1 MPGLVLGRAADNELL
16 RPVHVA
22 RRKPIAAAGQLG
34 AHIRGALRGLVG
46 RRGRAGRVGG
56 VEAGFLLVARVNA
69 GPLHKVPEG
78 LEGEGLVDGL
88 HLIEEVDRVE
98 GGPGDTHAALVTAQP
113 EQRENI

>member
-1 MPGLVLGRAADNELL
+1 MTDIPALVLLRPAHHQLL

-56 VEAGFLLVARVNA
+56 VEAGFL
-69 GPLHKVPEG
+69 PEG

-98 GGPGDTHAALVTAQP
+98 GGPGDAHTALVTAQP
-113 EQRENI
+113 AQRENI